1 MTSDFESPA
10 PYQRT
15 FVLAVPRNRAWECF
29 TDPEER
35 SAWLAEPDA
44 GTEDH
49 YTTAGGAPG
58 FSVVVNEGVAFER
71 LRWTERHADP
81 SDKIEICVVF
91 EDAVTGTRITVTH
104 ARFGEIDDA
113 HWQASHRGWDE
124 AIADLAFYLRTGL
137 RVRRHFSHR
146 GATGIMC
153 NETLAG
159 VEVAKVFPGSFGADA
174 GLEPG
179 DILLDIAG
187 AAIFTMA
194 EVWALVREH
203 KPGDRLVIR
212 YVRGRHLRSGQA
224 ALSNANDFP
233 Q

>member
-1 MTSDFESPA
+1 VTSDFESGA

-15 FVLAVPRNRAWECF
+15 FVLAVPKDKAWECF
-29 TDPEER
+29 TDPGER

-44 GTEDH
+44 GNQDH
-49 YTTAGGAPG
+49 YTTAGGSPG
-58 FSVVVNEGVAFER
+58 FSVTIDEVVAFER
-71 LRWTERHADP
+71 LRWTERHVDP

-91 EDAVTGTRITVTH
+91 EDADTGTRITVTQ

-113 HWQASHRGWDE
+113 NWQASHRGWDE

-146 GATGIMC
+146 GATGMMC
-153 NETLAG
+153 HETLAG
-159 VEVAKVFPGSFGADA
+159 VEVAKVFPDGFGADA

-179 DILLDIAG
+179 DLLLDVAG

-194 EVWALVREH
+194 ELWAIVREH
-203 KPGDRLVIR
+203 RPGDRLAIR
-212 YVRGRHLRSGQA
+212 YVRGRHLCSSQA
-224 ALSNANDFP
+224 ALSNSDDFP